1 MQKIIKVKIAGFSF
15 VRNAIKYDYPIVEAI
30 TSILPICDEFVVA
43 VGNSEDGTLEL
54 IKSIASDKIKII
66 ETVWDD
72 SLREGGQVLA
82 KETDKALRAIS
93 SDVDWAFYIQGDE
106 VVHEKYLDEIKNSML
121 KWKDDKNIDG
131 LLFNY
136 RHFYGSYDYVAD
148 APNWYRKE
156 IRVIRPSQNI
166 YSYKDA
172 QGFRKNDNKVLNVK
186 QIDAFVYHYGWVKK
200 PEIMQQK
207 QENFHKLWHDDNWVE
222 KNVPK
227 RNEFDYSNIN
237 SLTVFTETHPK
248 VMNNRL
254 EQSNWK
260 FDFDLSY
267 KNYSFKTRLKLIV
280 EKLCGYRIGEY
291 KNYKIV

>member
-1 MQKIIKVKIAGFSF
+1 MKVAGFSF

-30 TSILPICDEFVVA
+30 SSVLPVCDEFVVA
-43 VGNSEDGTLEL
+43 VGNSEDQTLDL
-54 IKSIASDKIKII
+54 IKSINSPKIKII

-72 SLREGGQVLA
+72 NLRDGGKVLA
-82 KETDKALRAIS
+82 IETDKALKAIS
-93 SDVDWAFYIQGDE
+93 SDCDWAFYIQGDE
-106 VVHEKYLDEIKNSML
+106 VVHEKYHDEIRRTML
-121 KWKDDKNIDG
+121 KWNDNKEVDG

-136 RHFYGSYDYVAD
+136 LHFYGSYDYIAD

-156 IRVIRPSQNI
+156 IRIIRPNSGI

-172 QGFRKNDNKVLNVK
+172 QGFRKMNDKVLNVK
-186 QIDAFVYHYGWVKK
+186 QINAFIYHYGWVKK

-207 QENFHKLWHDDNWVE
+207 QENFNKLWHDDEWVE

-227 RNEFDYSNIN
+227 RNEFDYSAIN
-237 SLTVFTETHPK
+237 SLSAFNESHPI
-248 VMNNRL
+248 VMKNRI

-267 KNYSFKTRLKLIV
+267 KKYSMKDKIKLFF
-280 EKLCGYRIGEY
+280 ENLTGYRIGEY
-291 KNYKIV
+291 KNYKIK